1 MKNLKGKNNIF
12 LITVKI
18 KTLFL
23 PSKSKYNTESMF
35 NWIREAIRLFFSQL
49 GLSGQ
54 FLSFVSAITTAAML
68 ICAGVILYYIIRII
82 LQNAIRIANKRF
94 PSKWKTSL
102 LKERFFIQLS
112 FILPILIIRNLAS
125 EFFLQGTKSEIVFA
139 AILNIFLILNVTLIL
154 IAFLRALCDILLQLE
169 ASKDKP
175 IKSYV
180 QIVSIIIWAI
190 SIILIVSILI
200 NKSPALFLT
209 GLGGFTAILMLVFQD
224 TIVGFVNSIQL
235 SSNDLV
241 RNGDWITVSKYDA
254 DGTVEEINLISV
266 KVRNFDNTISTVPV
280 RQLVTDTFQNWRGME
295 EQGVRRIK
303 RSFFIDSSSIAK
315 PTPEMLS
322 KINLPQETNLG
333 CFREYLAEYL
343 KNRGDIS
350 TDSTLLIRLL
360 PTNEFGVPVELYC
373 FAKTI
378 EWLDY
383 EKIQAEV
390 MEHVLVALPQFNLV
404 HYQRK

>member
-1 MKNLKGKNNIF
+1 
-12 LITVKI
+12 
-18 KTLFL
+18 L

>member
-1 MKNLKGKNNIF
+1 
-12 LITVKI
+12 
-18 KTLFL
+18 
-23 PSKSKYNTESMF
+23 MF